1 MRILWH
7 SVKPNIPTGYG
18 MQTKLFVQGLCK
30 RGYDVDVSCTS
41 GLYGAVEQVNYFGKQ
56 VRLFPHSSHSSV
68 YGMDVVE
75 SHWKYCK
82 ADWVISFI
90 DCFIFN
96 PEVLSRMPWISWV
109 PVDSDPVMVDNTK
122 PLQASKYRLAP
133 TKWGKG
139 ILAKAKMNSVYMPCA
154 YSRNEYFVMEGGM
167 EQARVSISKVFKQNL
182 PKERKI
188 ANVVSSNTGWR
199 KNFPVIFEA
208 WANVLK
214 VHPDALLYVHSDP
227 SGYFSDGINLF
238 KVMELYG
245 VPEASVI
252 FPPLWEYSCGAL
264 GTNFLNLVYNA
275 SNVHIN
281 ACYGEGFGIPMIE
294 AQAAGC
300 PVVAPK
306 FGGAGEVTKTGWLC
320 DGKMINTVP
329 GALQMLVDVNEM
341 TVAILESF
349 KANPVRKAVSE
360 HVEEYEIDNVLEITT
375 SFLEGLP
382 CSPGC

>member
-1 MRILWH
+1 
-7 SVKPNIPTGYG
+7 
-18 MQTKLFVQGLCK
+18 
-30 RGYDVDVSCTS
+30 
-41 GLYGAVEQVNYFGKQ
+41 
-56 VRLFPHSSHSSV
+56 
-68 YGMDVVE
+68 
-75 SHWKYCK
+75 
-82 ADWVISFI
+82 
-90 DCFIFN
+90 
-96 PEVLSRMPWISWV
+96 
-109 PVDSDPVMVDNTK
+109 
-122 PLQASKYRLAP
+122 
-133 TKWGKG
+133 
-139 ILAKAKMNSVYMPCA
+139 
-154 YSRNEYFVMEGGM
+154 MEGGM
-167 EQARVSISKVFKQNL
+167 EQARASLAKVFKQNL

-214 VHPDALLYVHSDP
+214 TFPDALLYVHSDP

-245 VPEASVI
+245 VPEVSVI

-320 DGKMINTVP
+320 NGKMINTVP
-329 GALQMLVDVNEM
+329 GALQMMVDVNEM
-341 TVAILESF
+341 TEAILAALEAS
-349 KANPVRKAVSE
+349 PIRKAVSE

-382 CSPGC
+382 CSLGC